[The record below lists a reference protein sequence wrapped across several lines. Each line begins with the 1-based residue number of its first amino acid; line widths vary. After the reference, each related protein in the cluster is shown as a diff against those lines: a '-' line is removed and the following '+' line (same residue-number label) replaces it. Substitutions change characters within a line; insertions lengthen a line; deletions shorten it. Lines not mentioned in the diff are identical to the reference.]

1 MNTHVGLQIAFG
13 GEGPGAY
20 AALEGSFTRMGP
32 VVHLESRLAGQDSV
46 TNDAF
51 IGVGQLVLNVVHQL
65 LKFGGLTRLF
75 NFNQRL
81 PRIV

>member
-32 VVHLESRLAGQDSV
+32 VVHLESRFAGQDSV

-51 IGVGQLVLNVVHQL
+51 IGVGQLVLDVVHQL
-65 LKFGGLTRLF
+65 LKFGCLTRLL

-81 PRIV
+81 P